1 LLCSSRICRSRTTP
15 CIRANAR
22 RDTQCQP
29 IQLSKN
35 FVSGP
40 AEPPRSWR
48 DVRSPSF
55 SKRGQNNKKPGVE
68 RRAKPSVTTRTGSRD
83 ARLFAILSS

>member
-1 LLCSSRICRSRTTP
+1 LLCSSRICRSRITS

-29 IQLSKN
+29 IQLSKI

-48 DVRSPSF
+48 DVRSTL
-55 SKRGQNNKKPGVE
+55 RNNKKPGVE
-68 RRAKPSVTTRTGSRD
+68 RRAKPSPHFGTGSRD